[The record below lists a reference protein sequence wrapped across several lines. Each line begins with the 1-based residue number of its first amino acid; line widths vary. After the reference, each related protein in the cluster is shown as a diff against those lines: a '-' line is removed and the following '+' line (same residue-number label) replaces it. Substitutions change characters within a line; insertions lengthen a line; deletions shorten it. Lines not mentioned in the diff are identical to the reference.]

1 MDPYSNPFSP
11 GAGTPPP
18 ELAGRAFILEKADL
32 LLARVFAGRAE
43 KSFLMVG
50 LRGVG
55 KTVLLNTLKQRAES
69 QGYKTILVECH
80 EGKSLA
86 ALIAPG
92 LRQLLFSLDR
102 MENISQKTR
111 RGLAVLKSFFS
122 GIKITINDIEFGIE
136 AEKGTADSGD
146 IEADLPELFTAVA
159 EAAKDRKTGVAL
171 LIDELQYLSEKE
183 FSALIMAIHR
193 ISQRGLPLVL
203 IGAGLPQ
210 LPALAGDSKS
220 YAERLFDFPD
230 IGPLDPA
237 DAKRALEEPLH
248 KAGVEFSK
256 DALEEVLKM
265 TKGYPYFLQEW
276 GYHSWNLS
284 PASPIDLKTV
294 NAATTAAIT
303 RLDKAFF
310 RVRFDRLTPRGREYL
325 RALADLGPGHHRSGD
340 VANVLKVE
348 VNKLGPIRDGLI
360 KKGMIYSPAYGET
373 AFTVPL
379 FDQFMLRVMA
389 ERPKPWSGKNKRSK

>member
-18 ELAGRAFILEKADL
+18 ELAGREFILKQADL
-32 LLARVFAGRAE
+32 LLARVLAGRSE

-55 KTVLLNTLKQRAES
+55 KTVLLNSLKHRAES

-111 RGLAVLKSFFS
+111 RGLAVLKSFLS
-122 GIKITINDIEFGIE
+122 GIKVVINDIEFGIE
-136 AEKGTADSGD
+136 SEKGTADSGD

-159 EAAKDRKTGVAL
+159 EAAKERKTAVAI
-171 LIDELQYLSEKE
+171 LIDEMQYLSANE

-193 ISQRGLPLVL
+193 ISQNALPLVL

-210 LPALAGDSKS
+210 LPAIAGDSKS

-230 IGPLDPA
+230 IGPLDPV
-237 DAKRALEEPLH
+237 DAKRALEEPLQ
-248 KAGVEFSK
+248 KVGVHFSK
-256 DALEEVLKM
+256 DALDEILKM

-284 PASPIDLKTV
+284 PASPIDLTTV
-294 NAATTAAIT
+294 KAATNSAIT

-310 RVRFDRLTPRGREYL
+310 RVRFDRLTPREREYL
-325 RALADLGPGHHRSGD
+325 RALAELGPGNHRSGD
-340 VANVLKVE
+340 IANVLTVD
-348 VNKLGPIRDGLI
+348 VSKLGPIRDGLI

-389 ERPKPWSGKNKRSK
+389 EHPKPWRGKKK